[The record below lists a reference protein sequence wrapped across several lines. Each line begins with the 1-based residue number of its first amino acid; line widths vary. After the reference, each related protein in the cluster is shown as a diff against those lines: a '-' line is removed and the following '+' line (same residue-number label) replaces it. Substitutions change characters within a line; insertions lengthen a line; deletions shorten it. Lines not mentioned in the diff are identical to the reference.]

1 VRSPAIT
8 TLLTLLLAIAGAC
21 ADERRFAGGVH
32 QVALTEDTPAAF
44 TLEDAQLF
52 VVETRIELPIRRP
65 PDIAL
70 QDLRQ
75 AADSYDDL
83 PYRRLPWVER
93 GDVEV
98 EIDFSLTNLDDE
110 SRQASVIV
118 NGFNEFHEYVPGVIV
133 VDDEA
138 TAEFAQWERLYALG
152 PRERIERTIRE
163 EQLDEVA
170 VDLATVVNGVDNPN
184 NVVFF
189 ENQSATDERNRE
201 FIPEVVPGL
210 AGLRLGLRATEAGN
224 LLLEATVRVRDT
236 ADRLASEGEEP
247 FRARPEPFM
256 PGSVTGEAP

>member
-1 VRSPAIT
+1 V
-8 TLLTLLLAIAGAC
+8 
-21 ADERRFAGGVH
+21 
-32 QVALTEDTPAAF
+32 
-44 TLEDAQLF
+44 
-52 VVETRIELPIRRP
+52 
-65 PDIAL
+65 AL

-75 AADSYDDL
+75 AAESYDDL
-83 PYRRLPWVER
+83 PYRRLPWVQR

-98 EIDFSLTNLDDE
+98 EVDFSLTNLDDE
-110 SRQASVIV
+110 THQASVIV

-138 TAEFAQWERLYALG
+138 TAEFAQWERLYELG

-170 VDLATVVNGVDNPN
+170 VDLATVVNGADNPN

-189 ENQSATDERNRE
+189 ENQSGSDERNRE
-201 FIPEVVPGL
+201 FIPAVVPGL
-210 AGLRLGLRATEAGN
+210 MGLRLGLRGREAAN

-247 FRARPEPFM
+247 FRTNPEPFM
-256 PGSVTGEAP
+256 PGSVMGETP